1 MNNLENLC
9 FETKSLGKLKILAFI
24 GENALLEKMYNTPEK
39 YIVASGFDME
49 SKSWNYGSYYQE
61 LEDALKKFYDKTE
74 NQIIAKKLV
83 EREENQEKT
92 ISTNDIFK
100 RIYQELKEQINNQDG
115 KKFIKE
121 YYIPSINNSFED
133 KTVNDHYFIS
143 GIEMELESMMSK
155 FDYKIK
161 YARYKD
167 KYFFSNDENVAQLQA
182 NKEIRKEYAKKID
195 ELGYDRKEYGIEE
208 EM

>member
-1 MNNLENLC
+1 MFFKKKKEEVYENNAANP
-9 FETKSLGKLKILAFI
+9 S
-24 GENALLEKMYNTPEK
+24 
-39 YIVASGFDME
+39 D
-49 SKSWNYGSYYQE
+49 
-61 LEDALKKFYDKTE
+61 
-74 NQIIAKKLV
+74 
-83 EREENQEKT
+83 EEEKT
-92 ISTNDIFK
+92 NDETVK
-100 RIYQELKEQINNQDG
+100 DADKVTVEE
-115 KKFIKE
+115 
-121 YYIPSINNSFED
+121 PED

-143 GIEMELESMMSK
+143 GIEMELENMMSK

-182 NKEIRKEYAKKID
+182 NKEIRREYAEKID